1 MAGVHLAH
9 RVAAVVTRSACEIAD
24 LLGEQSPDAL
34 ETSALKGL
42 IETVIGCNLIDGIRD
57 KGIYYRLPT
66 EAVIE

>member
-1 MAGVHLAH
+1 
-9 RVAAVVTRSACEIAD
+9 